1 VVLICGVN
9 MTAAERA
16 KNILLAAR
24 LGPLT
29 PFFGIVNGQCECGK
43 PKSQRHKPGKH
54 PHAGGWQHKNATS
67 DHATIAVWIGQH
79 PQANFAVITGVDTVV
94 LDLDIRPGKDGVA
107 ELAALEAKS
116 GKCLPPTVTVLSGSG
131 TGAKHLYFKVP
142 PDLARLQKPTGTTAI
157 DFQRNRQA
165 VIVPGSL
172 HESGNYYRFADGL
185 SPDEVE
191 VADLP
196 DWILALMRKNAAS
209 TRNTT
214 TITDDIGKLFDEL
227 LKIGPPTGSMPPG
240 RLRSDEIVKR
250 KMKSVPM
257 RRYPNDRSHSDSH
270 WAWTLARN
278 CCHHWD
284 QYLRIWKGSTIR
296 TQPGT
301 KCGRASYEGN
311 LLEKAFLDQKQQ
323 WKSKL
328 TQRPLE
334 KTANPAIAK
343 YIRKRAAT
351 HREEPRSP
359 ITKAVIDLHCKKPDL
374 DDSGIAS
381 VLNAKGTL
389 DREVTRNNVKRI
401 RHSYEHL
408 W

>member
-1 VVLICGVN
+1 

-16 KNILLAAR
+16 KNILNAAK

-29 PFFGIVNGQCECGK
+29 PFFGIVKGQRECGK

-54 PHAGGWQHKNATS
+54 PHGGGWQHTNATS
-67 DHATIAVWIGQH
+67 DHATIAVWISQH
-79 PQANFAVITGVDTVV
+79 PNANFAVITGVDTVV

-107 ELAALEAKS
+107 ELAALEAKA
-116 GKCLPPTVTVLSGSG
+116 GQGLPATVTVLSGSG
-131 TGAKHLYFKVP
+131 TGAKHLYFKIPQDV
-142 PDLARLQKPTGTTAI
+142 AKLQKPKGTTAI
-157 DFQRNRQA
+157 DFQRSRQA

-172 HESGNYYRFADGL
+172 HESGNFYRFAPGL

-191 VADLP
+191 VANLP
-196 DWILALMRKNAAS
+196 DWILALMQKNAAT
-209 TRNTT
+209 TRTTT
-214 TITDDIGKLFDEL
+214 TITDDIGRLFDEL
-227 LKIGPPTGSMPPG
+227 HKIGPPPGSMAPG
-240 RLRSDEIVKR
+240 RFRPDEIVMR
-250 KMKSVPM
+250 KMKTVPM
-257 RRYPNDRSHSDSH
+257 RMYPNNRSHSDSH

-284 QYLRIWKGSTIR
+284 QYLRLWKDSAIR
-296 TQPGT
+296 KLAGT
-301 KCGRASYEGN
+301 KCGRASYEADI
-311 LLEKAFLDQKQQ
+311 LEKAFAAQKQQ

-359 ITKAVIDLHCKKPDL
+359 ITKAVLALHHRKPDL
-374 DDSGIAS
+374 DDNGIAR

-401 RHSYEHL
+401 RHSYPHL